1 MSSSD
6 YKQKYLKYKQKYLDL
21 KNQLAGAI
29 YYDESRNIERVD
41 RELNEV
47 LLDRR
52 YEFGTWN
59 LFVKYADDF
68 VFKVR
73 GWALEGEY
81 PESLKK
87 SIVIVA
93 PHASWIDFPV
103 GLCAR
108 SMMKVPI
115 FFWGKKELFD
125 GFFGWMFRW
134 LGGYPVDRKNKSKWF
149 LEIQ

>member
-73 GWALEGEY
+73 DPKHMRTLRVFKKADTSDFGIITSAKLIGDREFEIKYKFGLWGERVFVDKIENLNKY
-81 PESLKK
+81 
-87 SIVIVA
+87 
-93 PHASWIDFPV
+93 
-103 GLCAR
+103 
-108 SMMKVPI
+108 
-115 FFWGKKELFD
+115 FFTFNE
-125 GFFGWMFRW
+125 
-134 LGGYPVDRKNKSKWF
+134 YNK
-149 LEIQ
+149 